1 MKSIKELTVY
11 TNGSASDYRTW
22 SNVPFYFCEALRAKG
37 VIVNQVDINPYPII
51 EKVFNRTFR
60 LGWKLFHRDTTY
72 TYFRSSMR
80 HMIATTHIRRAI
92 RSYPNS
98 QADIFLT
105 YSFSPGK
112 QSGRPVVLLSDR
124 PYSYS
129 IEYFRGR
136 SPDLLEEMSIV
147 REDRRIEQADLVIS
161 LFQSVADV
169 MKQKYQNE
177 NIFCLGQ
184 AINAPSIEESST
196 LPEIKAKSFNLMF
209 MGDAKYAEGLRV
221 LLLAYELL
229 KGSFPELTLTII
241 GHDTSY
247 LGLLPDGV
255 MSYGYLDKGKA
266 ESRDLLFALF
276 KQARIY
282 VNTTPKWAGCSSI
295 LEALVYHTPVVV
307 APFHEIVRMFGKEN
321 DFIIYCED
329 NTPNLL
335 AKRLRTLL
343 QHPNFPI
350 LALSAHTAVK
360 KHDLEQLCGPLVGI
374 NEVNLMIL
382 HVLSSYQG
390 PPVKY
395 KTRLQLGGFGF
406 LGGEGGIRNTPSK
419 HPAGVLS
426 LRVPLQG

>member
-11 TNGSASDYRTW
+11 TNGPSNEYRTW
-22 SNVPFYFCEALRAKG
+22 SNVPYFLCEALRANG
-37 VIVNQVDINPYPII
+37 VNVNQVDINPYPII
-51 EKVFNRTFR
+51 ETIYNRTLR
-60 LGWKLFHRDTTY
+60 LGWKLFHRNTTY

-136 SPDLLEEMSIV
+136 SPDLLEARSIV
-147 REDRRIEQADLVIS
+147 REDRHIEQADLVVT
-161 LFQSVADV
+161 LFQSSVDI
-169 MKQKYQNE
+169 MKRKYQNE

-184 AINAPSIEESST
+184 AINAPSVGESST
-196 LPEIKAKSFNLMF
+196 LPEIKARAFNLF
-209 MGDAKYAEGLRV
+209 FIGDAKYTEGLRV

-229 KGSFPELTLTII
+229 KDSYPELTLTIV

-247 LGLLPDGV
+247 LEPLPDGV
-255 MSYGYLDKGKA
+255 NSYGYLDKGQEA
-266 ESRDLLFALF
+266 TRDLLFALF

-295 LEALVYHTPVVV
+295 LEALVCYTPVVV
-307 APFHEIVRMFGKEN
+307 APFQEIVRMFGKDN
-321 DFIIYCED
+321 DFILYCEE
-329 NTPNLL
+329 NTPELL
-335 AKRLRTLL
+335 VERLRLLLDHPDYSTL
-343 QHPNFPI
+343 
-350 LALSAHTAVK
+350 ARKAHAAVEK
-360 KHDLEQLCGPLVGI
+360 MTWNNYVSRLLELIESTL
-374 NEVNLMIL
+374 
-382 HVLSSYQG
+382 
-390 PPVKY
+390 
-395 KTRLQLGGFGF
+395 
-406 LGGEGGIRNTPSK
+406 
-419 HPAGVLS
+419 
-426 LRVPLQG
+426 